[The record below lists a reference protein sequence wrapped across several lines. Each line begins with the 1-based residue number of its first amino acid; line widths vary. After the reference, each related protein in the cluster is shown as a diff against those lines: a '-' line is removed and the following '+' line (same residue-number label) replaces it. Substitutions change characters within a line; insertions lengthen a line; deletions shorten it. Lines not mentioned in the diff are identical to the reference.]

1 MPSWIVLRALD
12 PGPSNG
18 VTVGE
23 IPYMSS
29 LLLRREQERA
39 HYQTKAQLTKAFLG
53 LNDASRETGSEDK
66 TVSVVLQEGLLLSG
80 KDAEADLALLNSL
93 GITHVLQVSALA
105 LAYGHCT
112 D

>member
-1 MPSWIVLRALD
+1 M
-12 PGPSNG
+12 
-18 VTVGE
+18 
-23 IPYMSS
+23 
-29 LLLRREQERA
+29 
-39 HYQTKAQLTKAFLG
+39 
-53 LNDASRETGSEDK
+53 
-66 TVSVVLQEGLLLSG
+66 SVVLQEGLLLSG